1 MAKGQQRD
9 RKREAYWRRLIER
22 WRESGLGVR
31 PFCRREKLSE
41 PSFYAWR
48 RVIVERNREQPPAP
62 QERRQPAFV
71 PMVVR
76 QGPSQESGRQRI
88 TVRLRGG
95 RVVHLPGSM
104 AAERLAE
111 ILHAIEGRS

>member
-9 RKREAYWRRLIER
+9 LEREAYWRRLIGR
-22 WRESGLGVR
+22 WRESRQGVR
-31 PFCRREKLSE
+31 PFCRREKVSE

-48 RVIVERNREQPPAP
+48 RVIAERDKQRPAAP
-62 QERRQPAFV
+62 KGQPAFV
-71 PMVVR
+71 PVVVR
-76 QGPSQESGRQRI
+76 QELPLPAASEWI

-95 RVVHLPGSM
+95 RLVHLPGSM
-104 AAERLAE
+104 PAARLAE

>member
-1 MAKGQQRD
+1 
-9 RKREAYWRRLIER
+9 LIGH

-48 RVIVERNREQPPAP
+48 RVIQVRDREG
-62 QERRQPAFV
+62 RREPPAFV
-71 PMVVR
+71 PVAVR
-76 QGPSQESGRQRI
+76 QEQPLPIASERI

-95 RVVHLPGSM
+95 RLVHLPGSM
-104 AAERLAE
+104 PAARLAE
-111 ILHAIEGRS
+111 ILHAIEGRP

>member
-9 RKREAYWRRLIER
+9 PKREAYWRRVIGQ

-48 RVIVERNREQPPAP
+48 RVIAERD
-62 QERRQPAFV
+62 
-71 PMVVR
+71 
-76 QGPSQESGRQRI
+76 RQRP
-88 TVRLRGG
+88 TAPRG
-95 RVVHLPGSM
+95 RRPSC
-104 AAERLAE
+104 R
-111 ILHAIEGRS
+111 ILGILGYWGILGTHPIYLDGVGRSG